1 MRLFKFIIIISCCLF
16 AIYSVSM
23 NFVDESKS
31 FTRQSEID
39 YPIDKVFPQFN
50 NLQNFVSWNDYFS
63 GEENH
68 LYSFF
73 TPYEGI
79 GSGMKFSDSKNGDFG
94 DLFIRYSNPN
104 RTLRYQLFEGDDNN
118 PYLIDV
124 KFKPVGNKTK
134 IFWNIHTPKRSYLQ
148 RSLNLVAEDF
158 FIDNIDK
165 SIKNL
170 HQLLGNKVDR
180 DQKLASVK
188 YDSIMVENQ
197 EGQLLLGV
205 NVSTKNTKD
214 GLFKNV
220 MMNHGKV
227 LNFVQSDLGK
237 KEDEFGMPVL
247 LTNPSNLKDKEISYF
262 YGVPLSK
269 RVSVSDNNFN
279 FQTLNGSKVYV
290 IYFQGNYNNRVKN
303 IQELLKKAKK
313 DTLRNGQLME
323 EFLEEPTD
331 IQNVKL
337 KMSLPVYR

>member
-1 MRLFKFIIIISCCLF
+1 MRLFKFIIIFALCLF
-16 AIYSVSM
+16 GIYSVSM

-31 FTRQSEID
+31 FTYQSEIN

-50 NLQNFVSWNDYFS
+50 NLQNFVGWNDYFS
-63 GEENH
+63 SKDNQS
-68 LYSFF
+68 YSFF
-73 TPYEGI
+73 TPYEGM
-79 GSGMKFSDSKNGDFG
+79 GSGMKFSSEKGGDSGDF
-94 DLFIRYSNPN
+94 FIRYSNPN

-124 KFKPVGNKTK
+124 KFKSVGNKTK
-134 IFWNIHTPKRSYLQ
+134 MFWNIHTPKRSYLQ

-165 SIKNL
+165 SMKNL
-170 HQLLGNKVDR
+170 YQLLGNKVDR
-180 DQKLASVK
+180 DQKLALVK

-197 EGQLLLGV
+197 DGQLLLGV

-227 LNFVQSDLGK
+227 LNFVRSDLGK

-279 FQTLNGSKVYV
+279 FQTLNASKVYV

-313 DTLRNGQLME
+313 DTLRNGQLIE

-337 KMSLPVYR
+337 RMSLPVYR